1 MSLQRPNAVITLD
14 GQTYSAAEAALVH
27 IDLLED
33 PLYLA
38 LAKDH
43 PLATRRRLRFQDLAA
58 EAWIQGSSACSCTRQ
73 LQLACSAAGYEPRA
87 AFESDDFGVVQGLV
101 AAGVGVALI
110 PGLALVNARPDI
122 VIRSIGAKP
131 PVRRIMA
138 ATLANGYRSP
148 AMAEMLETLE
158 RIAAAYGAKTPEL
171 AAVS

>member
-1 MSLQRPNAVITLD
+1 
-14 GQTYSAAEAALVH
+14 
-27 IDLLED
+27 
-33 PLYLA
+33 
-38 LAKDH
+38 
-43 PLATRRRLRFQDLAA
+43 
-58 EAWIQGSSACSCTRQ
+58 
-73 LQLACSAAGYEPRA
+73 
-87 AFESDDFGVVQGLV
+87 
-101 AAGVGVALI
+101 
-110 PGLALVNARPDI
+110 